1 MFTGIVTDTTVI
13 KRSKL
18 TDDGLTITFARPKE
32 WKDIRLGESVS
43 TNGVCLT
50 VSALRPEEYDC
61 FLMSETLKKTS
72 FGSNVPES
80 VNLER
85 PMSASALFG
94 GHFVQGH
101 VDCAGTVSGIDT
113 TDGWLLSVDFP
124 EANRDLVIPKGSITI
139 DGVSLT
145 VVTVSGHTLS
155 VALIPHTLEVT
166 TLKSL
171 QVGDKA
177 NLEFDMI
184 GKYIVTIME
193 QRKQYA
199 EGSTS

>member
-1 MFTGIVTDTTVI
+1 MFTGIVTGTTVI
-13 KRSKL
+13 KRSML

-32 WKDIRLGESVS
+32 WSDMQLGESVAA
-43 TNGVCLT
+43 NGVCLT
-50 VSALRPEEYDC
+50 VSGLRPHEYDC
-61 FLMSETLKKTS
+61 FLMPETLKKTS
-72 FGSNVPES
+72 FGTRIPKS

-85 PMSASALFG
+85 PLRASDMFG

-101 VDCAGTVSGIDT
+101 VDCTGVISSIDT
-113 TDGWLLSVDFP
+113 ADGWLLSVDFP

-145 VVTVSGHTLS
+145 VVTVTGHILS

-171 QVGDKA
+171 QTGDA
-177 NLEFDMI
+177 VNLEFDMI
-184 GKYIVTIME
+184 GKHIVTIME
-193 QRKQYA
+193 QRKQHA
-199 EGSTS
+199 EGPTS